1 MPCQSHSSNRIH
13 AIKVKPKIKI
23 GIFFPSLCGFLIEL
37 PGCYE
42 ALDIGRI
49 ETFASRNSDEWEFTL
64 AAIFVDRLGCDGQEL
79 GDLLTREKRS
89 HASPRIFLIISL
101 VAVRSELIRPV
112 FIWLAHVR
120 ECPASLD
127 KRPNEYLFK
136 IPQAR
141 NLAINSISFLFDLLD
156 NLLNMLIFF
165 VLHVNRLNM
174 RLSIIYK

>member
-1 MPCQSHSSNRIH
+1 M
-13 AIKVKPKIKI
+13 
-23 GIFFPSLCGFLIEL
+23 
-37 PGCYE
+37 
-42 ALDIGRI
+42 DIGRI